1 MHAAIVGAF
10 TNRRYWPLCAFWLV
24 VMVHDAVTR
33 LANPFLGESVSG
45 VEVGALVVEP
55 QTRLNADLY
64 ATLNDRLNRQRAAP
78 SEMGNESVV
87 LPADAKADESYIWHS
102 PANAYRLLGL
112 FKRGESFAVLERIS
126 LDGVRLELI
135 DVRVGDE
142 LDGYRLASI
151 AERSLEA
158 RNGAGEVIALRL
170 FEASLLDQN

>member
-24 VMVHDAVTR
+24 VMVYDAVTR

-45 VEVGALVVEP
+45 VELGALVVEP
-55 QTRLNADLY
+55 QTRLKADLY
-64 ATLNDRLNRQRAAP
+64 ATLNDRLNRQRASP
-78 SEMGNESVV
+78 SEMANESVV
-87 LPADAKADESYIWHS
+87 LPADAEGDESYIWHS

-112 FKRGESFAVLERIS
+112 FKRGERFAVLERIS